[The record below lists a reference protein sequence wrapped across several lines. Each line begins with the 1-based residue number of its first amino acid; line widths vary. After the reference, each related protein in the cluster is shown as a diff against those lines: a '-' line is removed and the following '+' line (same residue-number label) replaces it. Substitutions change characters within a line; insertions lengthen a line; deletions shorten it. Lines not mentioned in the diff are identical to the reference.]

1 MSEIVSGLTGQL
13 TGVSQFAEHLGK
25 YAPPTLHKYLY
36 NNKHRYKHW
45 IRAQIKR
52 NNWGQPICGA
62 LRQICLTCSAIMHS
76 GWLHWDAPDCRRLEV
91 CSKIWKT
98 LRRTWWGARCTW
110 WSLRCTCWSLRCTCW
125 RARCSAW
132 VQPMGL
138 ACEVQ
143 GRAGQRGEEEKE
155 QQLLSWE
162 NYHLTSYRYSYS
174 LAQKKATVWHKS
186 RQSSS
191 ICSPKA
197 KPFFLSLF

>member
-36 NNKHRYKHW
+36 NNKHQYKHEYEHKSSATSEVSQFAEHLGKYAPPAVSLCTVAGCTRMHQAAEGW
-45 IRAQIKR
+45 R
-52 NNWGQPICGA
+52 CA
-62 LRQICLTCSAIMHS
+62 L
-76 GWLHWDAPDCRRLEV
+76 
-91 CSKIWKT
+91 SKIWKT
-98 LRRTWWGARCTW
+98 LRR
-110 WSLRCTCWSLRCTCW
+110 TCW

-143 GRAGQRGEEEKE
+143 GRAGQRGEGEKE

-162 NYHLTSYRYSYS
+162 NYHMSSYRYSYS
-174 LAQKKATVWHKS
+174 LAQKQTVIKH
-186 RQSSS
+186 
-191 ICSPKA
+191 
-197 KPFFLSLF
+197 L

>member
-36 NNKHRYKHW
+36 NNKHQYKHEYEHKSSATSEVSQFAEHLGKYASPAVSLCTVAGCTGMHQAAEGW
-45 IRAQIKR
+45 R
-52 NNWGQPICGA
+52 CA
-62 LRQICLTCSAIMHS
+62 L
-76 GWLHWDAPDCRRLEV
+76 
-91 CSKIWKT
+91 SKIWKT
-98 LRRTWWGARCTW
+98 LRRTWWMARCTSWSVRCTCRRARCTW
-110 WSLRCTCWSLRCTCW
+110 WSVGCTCW

-162 NYHLTSYRYSYS
+162 NYHMSSYRYNYS
-174 LAQKKATVWHKS
+174 LAQKQTVIKH
-186 RQSSS
+186 
-191 ICSPKA
+191 
-197 KPFFLSLF
+197 L